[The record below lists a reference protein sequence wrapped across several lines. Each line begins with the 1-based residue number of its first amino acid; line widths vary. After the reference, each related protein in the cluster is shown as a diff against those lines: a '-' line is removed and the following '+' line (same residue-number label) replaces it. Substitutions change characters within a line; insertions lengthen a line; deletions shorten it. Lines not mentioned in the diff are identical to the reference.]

1 MSALQLLFLCLL
13 AFSILHAPADA
24 CSYSALALQL
34 WFEKMIPALFPF
46 MVLSGL
52 IVRLDLG
59 KTITRPVYP
68 LIGSIFRISR
78 TMCTTL
84 LTGFLFGF
92 PLGAKTIA
100 EQYSLGQ
107 LSKPQAQYLLSFC
120 NNIGPV
126 YLLSFALPLLGLS
139 DDAENHLLRSAVIL
153 AFFGIPLLY
162 GLALRYTLC
171 RNIPF
176 SAECTLPSVS
186 PDHPCPKAASVKISG
201 NASSA
206 SSSSA
211 RRSGAS
217 SMRGTDA
224 PLSAASSCRKTSVPF
239 SAASP
244 CRKASAR
251 LSAASAHRKAS
262 AHLSAASARRGHR
275 RAIFPLSNISC
286 RTSGTACSPA
296 ISAAAGKPSVSAS
309 EPASFLSAL
318 DASVTSA
325 CSAIA
330 RLGGYMVFFM
340 VCNLLFEKTPFAAP
354 VAALLEITSGLTLA
368 KDALSP
374 ALFMTMLTF
383 GGLSCFAQTYTCIR
397 DTDLSFG
404 NYCLHKLLQSATAFC
419 LYTLL
424 FSAVF

>member
-1 MSALQLLFLCLL
+1 MPTNKSRFLSVLQLLFLCLL
-13 AFSILHAPADA
+13 AFSILRAPASA

-34 WFEKMIPALFPF
+34 WFEKMIPSLFPF

-59 KTITRPVYP
+59 ETIALPAYP
-68 LIGSIFRISR
+68 LLGRLYRISK

-107 LSKPQAQYLLSFC
+107 LSREQAQYLLSFC

-126 YLLSFALPLLGLS
+126 YLLGFALPLLGLS
-139 DDAENHLLRSAVIL
+139 DTAENHLLRTAVIL

-162 GLALRYTLC
+162 GLALRHTAYHSMA
-171 RNIPF
+171 F
-176 SAECTLPSVS
+176 SAENQPSS
-186 PDHPCPKAASVKISG
+186 ARAGFPHSKAASAK
-201 NASSA
+201 NA
-206 SSSSA
+206 
-211 RRSGAS
+211 
-217 SMRGTDA
+217 GTGQTAA
-224 PLSAASSCRKTSVPF
+224 PLSAASLRKRSPVIPLSGTSLRMPAAMPT
-239 SAASP
+239 SGAASP
-244 CRKASAR
+244 
-251 LSAASAHRKAS
+251 AAQRDVP
-262 AHLSAASARRGHR
+262 AAM
-275 RAIFPLSNISC
+275 
-286 RTSGTACSPA
+286 
-296 ISAAAGKPSVSAS
+296 
-309 EPASFLSAL
+309 SFIPAL

-325 CSAIA
+325 CAAIT

-340 VCNLLFEKTPFAAP
+340 VCNLLFEKTPFAAFLAP
-354 VAALLEITSGLTLA
+354 VLEITSGLTLA
-368 KDALSP
+368 KSALSP

-404 NYCLHKLLQSATAFC
+404 NYCLHKLLQSATAFF

-424 FSAVF
+424 FSAAS

>member
-1 MSALQLLFLCLL
+1 MILKKSRLLSALQLLFLCLL
-13 AFSILHAPADA
+13 AFSILRAPADA

-34 WFEKMIPALFPF
+34 WFEKMIPTLFPF

-59 KTITRPVYP
+59 KTIALPVYP

-176 SAECTLPSVS
+176 SAEYRMPSVS
-186 PDHPCPKAASVKISG
+186 PDHPCPKAASAKISG
-201 NASSA
+201 NTSGA

-211 RRSGAS
+211 RRKVSAH
-217 SMRGTDA
+217 
-224 PLSAASSCRKTSVPF
+224 LSAASV
-239 SAASP
+239 
-244 CRKASAR
+244 
-251 LSAASAHRKAS
+251 HRKAS
-262 AHLSAASARRGHR
+262 APFPAASARRGHR
-275 RAIFPLSNISC
+275 RAIFPLSNISR

-296 ISAAAGKPSVSAS
+296 VSAAAGGPPASAP
-309 EPASFLSAL
+309 EPASFISAL
-318 DASVTSA
+318 DTSVTSA
-325 CSAIA
+325 CAAIA

>member
-1 MSALQLLFLCLL
+1 MPTNKSRFFSTLQLLFLCLL
-13 AFSILHAPADA
+13 TFSILRAPASA
-24 CSYSALALQL
+24 CSYSALALKL
-34 WFEKMIPALFPF
+34 WFEKMIPSLFPF

-52 IVRLDLG
+52 IVRLNLG
-59 KTITRPVYP
+59 ETIALPAYP
-68 LIGSIFRISR
+68 LFGRLYRISK

-107 LSKPQAQYLLSFC
+107 LSREQAQYLLSFC

-139 DDAENHLLRSAVIL
+139 GDTEDHLLRTAVIL
-153 AFFGIPLLY
+153 AFFGIPLTY
-162 GLALRYTLC
+162 GLVLRHTVY
-171 RNIPF
+171 RSMAF
-176 SAECTLPSVS
+176 SAENS
-186 PDHPCPKAASVKISG
+186 PVPA
-201 NASSA
+201 SA
-206 SSSSA
+206 SIAYPKIASA
-211 RRSGAS
+211 RAGFPHAK
-217 SMRGTDA
+217 TTA
-224 PLSAASSCRKTSVPF
+224 PLSAASSRK
-239 SAASP
+239 
-244 CRKASAR
+244 
-251 LSAASAHRKAS
+251 
-262 AHLSAASARRGHR
+262 R
-275 RAIFPLSNISC
+275 RAIIPLPAPSRRIPGTASSSAAMP
-286 RTSGTACSPA
+286 TSGTASLARQRNVPA
-296 ISAAAGKPSVSAS
+296 AL
-309 EPASFLSAL
+309 SFIPAL

-325 CSAIA
+325 CAAIT

-340 VCNLLFEKTPFAAP
+340 VCNLLFEKTPFAVFLAP
-354 VAALLEITSGLTLA
+354 VLEITSGLTLA

-404 NYCLHKLLQSATAFC
+404 NYCLHKLLQSATAFF

-424 FSAVF
+424 FSAAF

>member
-1 MSALQLLFLCLL
+1 MILKKSRLLSALQLLFLCLL
-13 AFSILHAPADA
+13 AFSILRAPADA

-59 KTITRPVYP
+59 KTIALPVYP

-176 SAECTLPSVS
+176 SAEYRMPSVS
-186 PDHPCPKAASVKISG
+186 PDHPCPKAASAKISG
-201 NASSA
+201 NTSGA

-211 RRSGAS
+211 RRKVSAH
-217 SMRGTDA
+217 
-224 PLSAASSCRKTSVPF
+224 LSAASV
-239 SAASP
+239 
-244 CRKASAR
+244 
-251 LSAASAHRKAS
+251 HRKAS
-262 AHLSAASARRGHR
+262 APFPAASARRGHR
-275 RAIFPLSNISC
+275 RAIFLLSNISR
-286 RTSGTACSPA
+286 RTSGMACSPA
-296 ISAAAGKPSVSAS
+296 VSAAAGGPPASAP
-309 EPASFLSAL
+309 EPASFISAL
-318 DASVTSA
+318 DTSVTSA
-325 CSAIA
+325 CAAIA

-397 DTDLSFG
+397 DTDLPFG

>member
-1 MSALQLLFLCLL
+1 MMSNKSRFLSALQLLFLCLL
-13 AFSILHAPADA
+13 AFSILRAPASA

-34 WFEKMIPALFPF
+34 WFEKMIPSLFPF

-52 IVRLDLG
+52 IVRLNLG
-59 KTITRPVYP
+59 RDISLPAYP
-68 LIGSIFRISR
+68 LLGRLYRISR

-84 LTGFLFGF
+84 ITGFLFGF

-107 LSKPQAQYLLSFC
+107 LSREQAQYLLSFC

-139 DDAENHLLRSAVIL
+139 GDTEDQTLRTAVTL
-153 AFFGIPLLY
+153 AFFGIPLTY
-162 GLALRYTLC
+162 GLVLRHTVY
-171 RNIPF
+171 RSMAF
-176 SAECTLPSVS
+176 STENS
-186 PDHPCPKAASVKISG
+186 PASTRAGFPRSKAAS
-201 NASSA
+201 
-206 SSSSA
+206 A
-211 RRSGAS
+211 RAGFPHAK
-217 SMRGTDA
+217 TTA
-224 PLSAASSCRKTSVPF
+224 PLSAASSRK
-239 SAASP
+239 
-244 CRKASAR
+244 
-251 LSAASAHRKAS
+251 
-262 AHLSAASARRGHR
+262 R
-275 RAIFPLSNISC
+275 RAIIPLPAPSRRIPGTASSSAAMPA
-286 RTSGTACSPA
+286 SGTASLAGERNVPA
-296 ISAAAGKPSVSAS
+296 AMPFIP
-309 EPASFLSAL
+309 AL

-325 CSAIA
+325 CAAIT

-340 VCNLLFEKTPFAAP
+340 VCNLLFEKTPFAVFLAP
-354 VAALLEITSGLTLA
+354 VLEITSGLTLA

-404 NYCLHKLLQSATAFC
+404 NYCLHKLLQSATAFF

-424 FSAVF
+424 FSAAF

>member
-24 CSYSALALQL
+24 CSYGALALQL
-34 WFEKMIPALFPF
+34 WFEKMIPSLFPF

-59 KTITRPVYP
+59 KTITLPVYP
-68 LIGSIFRISR
+68 IIGSIFRISR

-176 SAECTLPSVS
+176 SAEYRMPSVS

-211 RRSGAS
+211 RRKVSAH
-217 SMRGTDA
+217 
-224 PLSAASSCRKTSVPF
+224 LSAASV
-239 SAASP
+239 
-244 CRKASAR
+244 
-251 LSAASAHRKAS
+251 HRKAS
-262 AHLSAASARRGHR
+262 APFSAAFVHRKASAPFPAASARRGHR
-275 RAIFPLSNISC
+275 RAIFPLSNISR
-286 RTSGTACSPA
+286 RTSGMACSPA
-296 ISAAAGKPSVSAS
+296 VSAAAGGPPASAP
-309 EPASFLSAL
+309 EPASFISAL
-318 DASVTSA
+318 DTSVTSA
-325 CSAIA
+325 CAAIA

>member
-24 CSYSALALQL
+24 CSYGALALQL
-34 WFEKMIPALFPF
+34 WFEKMIPSLFPF

-59 KTITRPVYP
+59 KTIALPVYP

-186 PDHPCPKAASVKISG
+186 PDHPCPKAASAKISG
-201 NASSA
+201 NTSGA

-211 RRSGAS
+211 RRKVSAH
-217 SMRGTDA
+217 
-224 PLSAASSCRKTSVPF
+224 LSAASV
-239 SAASP
+239 
-244 CRKASAR
+244 
-251 LSAASAHRKAS
+251 HRKAS
-262 AHLSAASARRGHR
+262 APFPAASARRGHR
-275 RAIFPLSNISC
+275 RAIFPLSNISR
-286 RTSGTACSPA
+286 RTSGMACSPA
-296 ISAAAGKPSVSAS
+296 VSAAAGGPPASAP
-309 EPASFLSAL
+309 EPASFISAL
-318 DASVTSA
+318 DTSVTSA
-325 CSAIA
+325 CAAIA

>member
-1 MSALQLLFLCLL
+1 MILKKSRLLSALQLLFLCLL
-13 AFSILHAPADA
+13 AFSILRAPADA

-34 WFEKMIPALFPF
+34 WFEKMIPTLFPF

-59 KTITRPVYP
+59 KTIALPVYP

-176 SAECTLPSVS
+176 SAEYRMPSVS
-186 PDHPCPKAASVKISG
+186 PDHPCPKTASAKISG
-201 NASSA
+201 NTSGA

-211 RRSGAS
+211 RRKVSAH
-217 SMRGTDA
+217 
-224 PLSAASSCRKTSVPF
+224 LSAASV
-239 SAASP
+239 
-244 CRKASAR
+244 
-251 LSAASAHRKAS
+251 HRKAS
-262 AHLSAASARRGHR
+262 APFPAASARRGHR
-275 RAIFPLSNISC
+275 RAIFPLSNISR

-296 ISAAAGKPSVSAS
+296 VSAAAGGPPASAP
-309 EPASFLSAL
+309 EPASFISAL
-318 DASVTSA
+318 DTSVTSA
-325 CSAIA
+325 CAAIA

>member
-1 MSALQLLFLCLL
+1 MILKKSRLLSALQLLFLCLL
-13 AFSILHAPADA
+13 AFSILRAPADA

-59 KTITRPVYP
+59 KTIALPVYP

-176 SAECTLPSVS
+176 SAEYRMPSVS
-186 PDHPCPKAASVKISG
+186 PDHPCPKAASAKISG
-201 NASSA
+201 NTSGA

-211 RRSGAS
+211 RRKVSAH
-217 SMRGTDA
+217 
-224 PLSAASSCRKTSVPF
+224 LSAASV
-239 SAASP
+239 
-244 CRKASAR
+244 
-251 LSAASAHRKAS
+251 HRKAS
-262 AHLSAASARRGHR
+262 APFPAASARRGHR
-275 RAIFPLSNISC
+275 RAIFPLSNISR
-286 RTSGTACSPA
+286 RTSGMACSPA
-296 ISAAAGKPSVSAS
+296 VSAAAGGPPASAP
-309 EPASFLSAL
+309 EPASFISAL
-318 DASVTSA
+318 DTSVTSA
-325 CSAIA
+325 CAAIA

>member
-1 MSALQLLFLCLL
+1 MILKKSRLLSALQLLFLCLL
-13 AFSILHAPADA
+13 AFSILRAPADA

-34 WFEKMIPALFPF
+34 WFEKMIPTLFPF

-59 KTITRPVYP
+59 KTIALPVYP

-176 SAECTLPSVS
+176 SAEYRMPSVS
-186 PDHPCPKAASVKISG
+186 PDHPCPKAASAKISG
-201 NASSA
+201 NTSGA

-211 RRSGAS
+211 RRKVSAH
-217 SMRGTDA
+217 
-224 PLSAASSCRKTSVPF
+224 LSAASV
-239 SAASP
+239 
-244 CRKASAR
+244 
-251 LSAASAHRKAS
+251 HRKAS
-262 AHLSAASARRGHR
+262 APFPAASARRGHR
-275 RAIFPLSNISC
+275 RAIFPLSNISR
-286 RTSGTACSPA
+286 RTSGMACSPA
-296 ISAAAGKPSVSAS
+296 VSAAAGGPPASAP
-309 EPASFLSAL
+309 EPASFISAL
-318 DASVTSA
+318 DTSVTSA
-325 CSAIA
+325 CAAIA